1 MGPGLGGQ
9 AVKWVRCAQKTQ
21 EGTPGNPPGGLGLV
35 SALEAVDFLKIPQ
48 QGTSSYFI
56 PSEETEAMDQQSH
69 QQEEAGRGHES

>member
-1 MGPGLGGQ
+1 MGQ
-9 AVKWVRCAQKTQ
+9 VCQKTQ
-21 EGTPGNPPGGLGLV
+21 EGTPGNPPGGLGPV

-48 QGTSSYFI
+48 QGASSYLI